1 MTNPIFL
8 PGYDGPIPI
17 DAARVTDIRNSL
29 DDGWS
34 RVYFSNDENYV
45 VVQGD
50 VDSVASIIKA
60 ANKVLVLA

>member
-1 MTNPIFL
+1 VTNSTFL

-34 RVYFSNDENYV
+34 RVYFSNDENYAV
-45 VVQGD
+45 VRGD
-50 VDSVASIIKA
+50 VDSVASVIKA
-60 ANKVLVLA
+60 ANKVLGLA